1 MTCARHIG
9 RVGGLALALGAG
21 FAIATATAAV
31 SEADTGSSS
40 AASSSSHGSSA
51 RGGAAKHKAA
61 SASSHQSIA
70 PASVAGGASPSPQDP
85 VTPAQAVAAAVTE
98 VVRREVGHSARITAG
113 RVLTTAA
120 VVTTPAPVLS
130 SGNLVVNSGAE
141 VGDPSLSG
149 YSSVTVPGWSVTGT
163 PTVIEYGTLRR
174 LPGLFGTEGPTLPAF
189 LSFPQTAPTGG
200 GNQFFGGGNVASSSL
215 SQIVDLSGAATAI
228 DHTADPSGTGVAF
241 ALSAELGGYL
251 IDPSRA
257 SVKVNFLD
265 ANKAYLG
272 SADVGPVTALDRWL
286 QTGLTE
292 RDTTGYIPVGTR
304 SAQIVVTFKD
314 LNPILGNYN
323 NAYADNVSFSIQ
335 STDVAPAPLTVPTS
349 NVGSLDHIFLVYM
362 ENHSVNDIIGSPNA
376 PYINSLV
383 NAYGYAQNYYGLTH
397 PSMPNYWP
405 ILGGSD
411 FGLNYNC
418 AAKCFLEP
426 NLISQ
431 DGLSWAAYQD
441 GGGGY
446 TDPNDRTPFLA
457 FTDIYND
464 PATAAKIR
472 DISALQTDLNNGDPT
487 SVAAFNWIAG
497 DEATNMEGPISSLP
511 AILQWAA
518 SQLTTHQYNI
528 AAGDKFMQEQLS
540 TVFSSDLWN
549 DPNTKSAVFLT
560 FDEDFNNISWGIGN
574 DGNHVVM
581 VLIPSPGALA
591 SVTNPN
597 GMRGGAFI
605 AADYYNHYSL
615 QRTIELAL
623 GGLAPVTN
631 NDKYA
636 QPMNEFWV

>member
-1 MTCARHIG
+1 MSGARYVG
-9 RVGGLALALGAG
+9 RVGGLAVALGVG
-21 FAIATATAAV
+21 LAIAAATAPA
-31 SEADTGSSS
+31 SNADTGTSGSSS
-40 AASSSSHGSSA
+40 THGSSA
-51 RGGAAKHKAA
+51 RSSGAAHNGA
-61 SASSHQSIA
+61 SASSHQTIA
-70 PASVAGGASPSPQDP
+70 QAYVAGGASPSPQDP
-85 VTPAQAVAAAVTE
+85 ATPAQAVAAAVTE
-98 VVRREVGHSARITAG
+98 VVRREVGHSARITSG
-113 RVLTTAA
+113 GLLTTAA

-149 YSSVTVPGWSVTGT
+149 YSSVTIPGWSVTGT
-163 PTVIEYGTLRR
+163 PTVIQYGTLRR
-174 LPGLFGTEGPTLPAF
+174 LPGLLGTEGPTLPAF
-189 LSFPQTAPTGG
+189 LSFPQSAPTGG
-200 GNQFFGGGNVASSSL
+200 GNQFFGGGNVATSSL
-215 SQIVDLSGAATAI
+215 SQTVDLSGAATAI
-228 DHTADPSGTGVAF
+228 DHTADPNAAGLAF
-241 ALSAELGGYL
+241 ALSADLGGYL

-257 SVKVNFLD
+257 SVKVTFLD
-265 ANKAYLG
+265 ANKGYLG
-272 SADVGPVTALDRWL
+272 SADVGPVTALNRLL
-286 QTGLTE
+286 QTGFQE
-292 RDTTGYIPVGTR
+292 RDTTGYVPVGTR

-323 NAYADNVSFSIQ
+323 NAYADNVSFSVE
-335 STDVAPAPLTVPTS
+335 STNVAPAPLTVPSS
-349 NVGSLDHIFLVYM
+349 NVGSLDHLFLVYM
-362 ENHSVNDIIGSPNA
+362 ENHSASDIIGSPNA
-376 PYINSLV
+376 PYINSLI
-383 NAYGYAQNYYGLTH
+383 NAYGNAQNYYALTH

-426 NLISQ
+426 NLINQ

-446 TDPNDRTPFLA
+446 TTPNDRTPFLA

-472 DISALQTDLNNGDPT
+472 DISALKTDLNNGNPT

-497 DEATNMEGPISSLP
+497 DDATNMEGPTGSLTG
-511 AILQWAA
+511 ILNWAV

-560 FDEDFNNISWGIGN
+560 FDEDFNNISLGLGN

-581 VLIPSPGALA
+581 VVIPSPGALA
-591 SVTNPN
+591 SATNPN

-605 AADYYNHYSL
+605 ATDYYNHYSL

-623 GGLAPVTN
+623 GNLTPLTN

>member
-1 MTCARHIG
+1 MSCARYIG
-9 RVGGLALALGAG
+9 RVGGLAVALGVG
-21 FAIATATAAV
+21 LAIATATSAT
-31 SEADTGSSS
+31 SSADTGSSS
-40 AASSSSHGSSA
+40 THGSSG
-51 RGGAAKHKAA
+51 RSGGSATHKAT
-61 SASSHQSIA
+61 SASSHQSITKA
-70 PASVAGGASPSPQDP
+70 YVARGASPSPQDP
-85 VTPAQAVAAAVTE
+85 ATPTQALAAAAAE
-98 VVRREVGHSARITAG
+98 VVRRDVGHSARTSVAAVP
-113 RVLTTAA
+113 RAA

-130 SGNLVVNSGAE
+130 SGNLLINSGAE
-141 VGDPSLSG
+141 AGDPSLSG

-163 PTVIEYGTLRR
+163 PTVIQYGTLRR

-200 GNQFFGGGNVASSSL
+200 GNQFFGGGNVADSSL
-215 SQIVDLSGAATAI
+215 TQVVDLSGAATAI
-228 DHTADPSGTGVAF
+228 DHVADPNAAGLAF
-241 ALSAELGGYL
+241 VLSAQLGGYL

-304 SAQIVVTFKD
+304 SAQVVVTFKD

-323 NAYADNVSFSIQ
+323 NAYADNVSFSVE
-335 STDVAPAPLTVPTS
+335 STDVSPGTLAVPTS
-349 NVGSLDHIFLVYM
+349 NVGQLDHIFLVYM

-376 PYINSLV
+376 PYINSLA
-383 NAYGYAQNYYGLTH
+383 NAYGYAQNYYALTH

-426 NLISQ
+426 NLVSQ

-446 TDPNDRTPFLA
+446 SDPNDRTPFLA

-464 PATAAKIR
+464 PTTAAKIR
-472 DISALQTDLNNGDPT
+472 DISALQTDLNGNYSG
-487 SVAAFNWIAG
+487 VAKFNWIAG
-497 DEATNMEGPISSLP
+497 DEDTNMEGPISSLP

-518 SQLTTHQYNI
+518 SQLTTHQYNV
-528 AAGDKFMQEQLS
+528 AAGDQFMQEQLS

-560 FDEDFNNISWGIGN
+560 FDEDYNNISLGIGN

-581 VLIPSPGALA
+581 VVIPSPGALA
-591 SVTNPN
+591 SPSNPD
-597 GMRGGAFI
+597 GMKGGAFI
-605 AADYYNHYSL
+605 ATDYYNHYSL
-615 QRTIELAL
+615 MRTIELAL
-623 GGLAPVTN
+623 NLAPLNN
-631 NDKYA
+631 NDTYA
-636 QPMNEFWV
+636 QPMNEFWM